1 MNVEEISTTVDTTE
15 QIELNTFDEDIEL
28 DDTEHHLASGSGSG
42 SGSGSDEGDMEEDD
56 SQDDSESFGE
66 SNSDSEQDMFSQQ
79 NLFYFQNM
87 DQLLSN
93 YFANEDTNI
102 VNAIQN
108 LDKSIKDFSSI
119 IKESLEQNAKCTLR
133 VAKILETASQ
143 KFSK

>member
-1 MNVEEISTTVDTTE
+1 MNVEEVSATVDTTE
-15 QIELNTFDEDIEL
+15 QIDTNTFDEDVEFE
-28 DDTEHHLASGSGSG
+28 DTQQHLGSESGSGTG
-42 SGSGSDEGDMEEDD
+42 SEQDEEEEED
-56 SQDDSESFGE
+56 SEDDSESFGE
-66 SNSDSEQDMFSQQ
+66 SNSNSDADMFSQQ

-133 VAKILETASQ
+133 VAKILEAATQ
-143 KFSK
+143 KLSK